1 MNWTQVNI
9 YTTTQG
15 IEPVAF
21 ELLSLGITGYTVTD
35 SNDFKEFLENK
46 NGQWDYIDDDL
57 MGLSDCETYITAY
70 IPENEQGAET
80 LKMLIA
86 NIAQLKMRDENA
98 QFGRLEIELDG
109 VKEEDWANN
118 WKQYFKPFCVGKK
131 LYVKPSW
138 EEAVGA
144 ENRRILEIDPASSF
158 GTGQHHTT
166 RLCLEMLDDCV
177 CGGESVLDLGCG
189 SGILSIGAI
198 LLGAKNAV
206 AVDIMQNAAETAA
219 ENAGK
224 NGISSDIYKT
234 YCGDVL
240 SCNDLCDIIG
250 TNYDIIC
257 ANIVSDILI
266 AMAPLFVKFI
276 KSGGTLIVSGIITE
290 RADEVDAVMKQNGF
304 IQTQFADSN
313 GWAAIKYT
321 IN

>member
-9 YTTTQG
+9 YTTTLG

-21 ELLSLGITGYTVTD
+21 ELLSLGITGYSVTD

-57 MGLSDCETYITAY
+57 MGLSDCETYLTAY
-70 IPENEQGAET
+70 IPENEQGTET
-80 LKMLIA
+80 LKMLFA
-86 NIAQLKMRDENA
+86 NIAQLKKRDKDSR
-98 QFGRLEIELDG
+98 FGRLEIELDG

-118 WKQYFKPFCVGKK
+118 WKQYFKPFCVGKR

-138 EEAVGA
+138 EKGIGA
-144 ENRRILEIDPASSF
+144 QGRKILEIDPASSF

-166 RLCLEMLDDCV
+166 RLCLEMLDECV

-198 LLGAKNAV
+198 LLGAKKAK

-219 ENAGK
+219 ENAEK
-224 NGISSDIYKT
+224 NHISTDVYKT

-240 SCNDLCDIIG
+240 SDIKLCEALG
-250 TNYDIIC
+250 TGFDIIC

-266 AMAPLFVKFI
+266 AMAPLFVSFI
-276 KSGGTLIVSGIITE
+276 KNGGILIISGIISE
-290 RADEVDAVMKQNGF
+290 RADEVDSVMKQNGF
-304 IQTQFADSN
+304 IQTRFADSN
-313 GWAAIKYT
+313 GWAAIKYSAK
-321 IN
+321 